1 MIRRAKR
8 HLIINKYMDS
18 QEAKCCHGHGGK
30 TAVMIILIAAIAAIC
45 IVSIVRD
52 RIVNYPQWTV
62 SVTGQGKVAYQPDIA
77 KVTLGVQIDKVAK
90 ADDALNQLNAKIKN
104 VVAAVKAV
112 GIADEDITTQN
123 YSLYT
128 QYDYV
133 NSVSINGGGS
143 TSVVSGYNAN
153 EQVLVKVT
161 DVANNKERLNKVI
174 AEASKAGANQV
185 LGIAFEPS
193 NLEELKQQARLKAMA
208 DARSKARGLAGVAGV
223 RLKKVVGW
231 WENLVQAPG
240 INTPYY
246 DGKGGMGGGSGISAT
261 PTIPTGN
268 QEIIIEES
276 INYQIR

>member
-1 MIRRAKR
+1 
-8 HLIINKYMDS
+8 MDS